1 MTMSKRIKVLFLVS
15 AFPSLDDERS
25 GIFNFNTYNQLIK
38 FVDIEVVVVRS
49 WRPNRLKSYN
59 YKGVFVTVLH
69 VLNIP
74 YGNKYIPFSSS
85 NSVQNISNFFACYFV
100 RDKLFHLLERVDLI
114 HSVGIGLPTLI
125 GNKWKI
131 RYRIP
136 HITQAIGSDVNYYL
150 PKMKNQ
156 WSVRNWENNVSAIIC
171 NSQALSNS
179 LDLLKLNLP
188 DVYTIYRGVDISK
201 FNTSGKRYPN
211 NDNSTISFLYLG
223 GDVGGKIGQ
232 IGNSKGAKTMLDAW
246 KILMENHNRNNA
258 ILFFGGPNSINKK
271 IKKYITNLRNP
282 QSVKLLGLV
291 RPDELMKLYQ
301 QVDVVI
307 IPSENEGLPN
317 VLLEAMSTGCLVV
330 ANNVGGIPEVIN
342 SGFNGFLNIE
352 NSAEGLF
359 KILDSILENIFL
371 IKNCGEAAR
380 DTVEKKFNS
389 SNYGFRISEIYKTIH
404 KNEKP
409 NRFTLKE

>member
-1 MTMSKRIKVLFLVS
+1 MKMNKRLKVLFLVS
-15 AFPSLDDERS
+15 AFPSINDERS

-38 FVDIEVVVVRS
+38 FVDIEVVVIRS
-49 WRPNRLKSYN
+49 WRPNRLKSYK
-59 YKGVFVTVLH
+59 YKDVFVTVLP
-69 VLNIP
+69 VFNIP

-85 NSVQNISNFFACYFV
+85 ISLQNFSNFFASYFV
-100 RDKLFHLLERVDLI
+100 KDKLSNVLERVDLI

-125 GNKWKI
+125 GNIWKI

-156 WSVRNWENNVSAIIC
+156 WSVRNWENNVSAVIC

-179 LDLLKLNLP
+179 LNLLKLNLP
-188 DVYTIYRGVDISK
+188 NVYTIYRGVDISK
-201 FNTSGKRYPN
+201 FNTSDKRYP
-211 NDNSTISFLYLG
+211 DNEKSKISFLYLG

-246 KILMENHNRNNA
+246 KILIENQNRNNA
-258 ILFFGGPNSINKK
+258 VLFFGGPNSINKE

-291 RPDELMKLYQ
+291 RPDELMKLYKQ
-301 QVDVVI
+301 ADVVV

-342 SGFNGFLNIE
+342 SGINGFLNIE
-352 NSAEGLF
+352 NSTEGLF
-359 KILDSILENIFL
+359 NILDSILKNVFL

-380 DTVEKKFNS
+380 YTVEKKFNS
-389 SNYGFRISEIYKTIH
+389 SNYGFLISEIYKIIY
-404 KNEKP
+404 K
-409 NRFTLKE
+409 KENLMDTH